1 MSESLYD
8 YEDEPLDYLIDTLGI
23 YNEAVQAAISN
34 CLAYFENNKGNTKPN
49 AANLDGIPYHVY
61 EDSWQWQISPTSTT
75 SECLTLYLRALI
87 ACRQFDKAKD
97 IADFILAFL
106 LFDQVKIPHW
116 LIDLTGNTEMETV
129 RIGNYNESVFS
140 FSNGVATIPADIINY
155 SHKVSHIRGCF
166 SLDAEFP
173 YPDYYLG
180 NTSGIEKAIDHYEVS
195 EAGCTIYLTDTS
207 FTGNLQVF
215 YAYYNGLILDQYDL
229 YRTYPRNTKCIV
241 NDEFDYQL
249 SIATDG
255 VQWGIIGLKE
265 LAEVLEDPTYLIKA
279 NLMLETLTTDMAVAQ
294 PFNRLFDATY
304 RGLVWDSVGTYDESG
319 IRFPFLDQVDK
330 HHTRFHFGS
339 DLEKKAVSW
348 AVGKPFSWET
358 DSLLEITVSG
368 SEFFDLRQF
377 ILRGNSKE
385 YFYPWYDNF
394 TGDKTY
400 SIHKNEFAAID
411 TCYLDAS
418 RIPYLEAYAVCAEV
432 YGEFDVCECI
442 LTKMDYNSTYRD
454 SQGLSYPLW
463 NRLEYLMSKLSWL
476 FAIIGAGAPGGV
488 ESTSDNDIIRA
499 ILAGTSQNAY
509 ISFRVI
515 DQNDYTFETAFQPS
529 LTPQEYAFRIGDM
542 RDRNWNYEDFPNHP
556 ITHPIKNVE
565 LFIQIH
571 PEHVDPWETM
581 QGNFYVG
588 AIYLNNRAVFNFNQS
603 DFLKFETRQE
613 TSGYFDIS
621 KAILHEPV
629 EDLYPY
635 AGVPVFTLEYTEL
648 GLMAWRSGS
657 YSGYTSPLSWI
668 NSPEN
673 YTVAMQFLKDAQ
685 NEFQNKF
692 GIVGPFMPIYNR
704 NLTENLVYD
713 DLEVW
718 TFNGPDQNTTWMGF
732 QYRTLVNVAESYY
745 QRVFFGDGVIDQTA
759 KTILDRWVSF
769 LNTWF
774 NSNSYLPS
782 VVYPNGQILY
792 TYQATD
798 FIAQVGRSMMLKYI
812 VDNDLE
818 ALHLA
823 QRMLLDLLNLQK
835 ENGAFYPNGSNIY
848 NFHQAEALL
857 FLGQWL
863 NNFQTLSDIR
873 RAIMDD

>member
-1 MSESLYD
+1 M
-8 YEDEPLDYLIDTLGI
+8 DYLIDTLGI
-23 YNEAVQAAISN
+23 YNQAVQAAITH
-34 CLAYFENNKGNTKPN
+34 CLAYFEKYKGNTKPN

-61 EDSWQWQISPTSTT
+61 EDSWQWQVSPTSTT

-106 LFDQVKIPHW
+106 LFDQVNIPHW

-129 RIGNYNESVFS
+129 RLGNVNNAVFA
-140 FSNGVATIPADIINY
+140 FTNGIATIPADVINY
-155 SHKVSHIRGCF
+155 GHKVSHIRGCF
-166 SLDAEFP
+166 SLDAEFA

-180 NTSGIEKAIDHYEVS
+180 NTSGIEKAIGHYEVNES
-195 EAGCTIYLTDTS
+195 GCTIYLSDTS
-207 FTGNLQVF
+207 YTGNLQVF

-255 VQWGIIGLKE
+255 VQWAIIGLKE
-265 LAEVLEDPTYLIKA
+265 LAEVLEDPMYFTKA
-279 NLMLETLTTDMAVAQ
+279 NVMIETLSSDMAVAQ

-319 IRFPFLDQVDK
+319 IRFPFLDQVNK
-330 HHTRFHFGS
+330 HHTRFHFGG

-358 DSLLEITVSG
+358 NSLLEMTVSG
-368 SEFFDLRQF
+368 SEFFALRQF
-377 ILRGNSKE
+377 ILKANSKE

-411 TCYLDAS
+411 TSIIDAS
-418 RIPYLEAYAVCAEV
+418 RAPYLDVYAAS
-432 YGEFDVCECI
+432 GETSKYI
-442 LTKMDYNSTYRD
+442 LSKESYNSTFKD
-454 SQGLSYPLW
+454 SQGIYYPLW
-463 NRLEYLMSKLSWL
+463 HKLSYAMYKINYNWVV
-476 FAIIGAGAPGGV
+476 IGAGTPGGV
-488 ESTSDNDIIRA
+488 ETTSDNDVLKA
-499 ILAGTSQNAY
+499 ILAGTTEPDAY
-509 ISFRVI
+509 YTFEVV
-515 DQNDYTFETAFQPS
+515 DQNDFVFEKEIHLSP
-529 LTPQEYAFRIGDM
+529 TPQEFTIRLGDL
-542 RDRNWNYEDFPNHP
+542 RDPSWNYEDFPNHF
-556 ITHPIKNVE
+556 ITHPIKSAGIKVRP
-565 LFIQIH
+565 LWPYDPFIFIQ
-571 PEHVDPWETM
+571 
-581 QGNFYVG
+581 GNIYIG
-588 AIYLNNRAVFNFNQS
+588 AIYLNHRDIFNFNQS

-629 EDLYPY
+629 EDRYPY
-635 AGVPVFTLEYTEL
+635 VGVPVFTLEYTEL

-657 YSGYTSPLSWI
+657 YSGYTNPLSWLH
-668 NSPEN
+668 SPEN

-685 NEFQNKF
+685 NEFQKRF

-745 QRVFFGDGVIDQTA
+745 QRLFFGDGVIDQTA

-774 NSNSYLPS
+774 KSNSHLPS

-792 TYQATD
+792 TYQAAD

-818 ALHLA
+818 ALQLA